1 MLTNRSPVN
10 TTLINGL
17 STYMG
22 IRYAGTKLNVES
34 GVSGLKIG
42 INSEGTDI
50 ICDVDSGAFKWGV
63 RSVGSAINVLSE
75 GSGNKT
81 SFVPA
86 GTTVNVLSS
95 AYGSKSVASSAYTTI
110 NVGVI
115 SNAYK
120 IYTASAGTGIVLD
133 VQSSHEFI
141 KIAGARIRIIVS
153 TATVGEPA
161 FSYEHATVTIVGH
174 DEIPDKFECSAFYV
188 FETSMNMYNPDTGT
202 RSPIEHNITDTYI
215 EFWESENATRLYECN
230 TNGDYVY
237 FNAPEHPGRYHMVV
251 VMEHNALRRLVRTL
265 IRSGLAVG
273 E

>member
-1 MLTNRSPVN
+1 
-10 TTLINGL
+10 
-17 STYMG
+17 MG

-141 KIAGARIRIIVS
+141 KIAGAEVRILVETSGQGTTCYEYENTAPENVVVGLSIV
-153 TATVGEPA
+153 PNK
-161 FSYEHATVTIVGH
+161 Y
-174 DEIPDKFECSAFYV
+174 ECSAFYT
-188 FETSMNMYNPDTGT
+188 FDFSLSMYNSTSGEYE
-202 RSPIEHNITDTYI
+202 PIDFEISEAYV
-215 EFWESENATRLYECN
+215 EAWEDGNATKKYDCEIQESQV
-230 TNGDYVY
+230 GVYV
-237 FNAPEHPGRYHMVV
+237 PKHPGIYYFVAIFKHK
-251 VMEHNALRRLVRTL
+251 AAKKLDRTK
-265 IRSGLAVG
+265 IRAGLAVEEG
-273 E
+273 